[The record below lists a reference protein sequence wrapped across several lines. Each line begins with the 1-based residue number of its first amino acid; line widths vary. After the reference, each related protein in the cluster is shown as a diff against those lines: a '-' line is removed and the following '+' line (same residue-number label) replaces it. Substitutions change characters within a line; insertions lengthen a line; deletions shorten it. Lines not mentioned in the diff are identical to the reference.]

1 MFNITKI
8 KTDIKPAKIESLG
21 NEMWYYNYDIT
32 ESVEPGQNGENCTM
46 YEFLQVRVA
55 GKPTYDNCVK
65 AVIRAYVSESDE
77 FDLINQYNA
86 YQVGLNVD
94 KIDYQKYLE
103 LTSEI
108 KQKVAKDFPKTKDII
123 SQPSSPR
130 LSDIAKLLQMTIN
143 TMSITDDEA
152 LSVKTLYP
160 NWEDMIGKTLEV
172 GTKVQYNGK
181 LFKVIQQHTAQSDW
195 APGINTA
202 SLYTEIVE
210 NHSGTLEDPIPYPE
224 DGNMVIYNGKYYIE
238 NGIIY
243 ICIRD
248 SQIPLYTAL
257 ANVVDNYVKIYK

>member
-21 NEMWYYNYDIT
+21 NGMWYYNYDIT

-130 LSDIAKLLQMTIN
+130 LSDIVKLLQMAIN

-160 NWEDMIGKTLEV
+160 NWEDVIGKTLEV
-172 GTKVQYNGK
+172 GTKVRYNGK

-238 NGIIY
+238 NEIIY